1 MAPCSPHYLV
11 GSWYHF
17 THAKNWIWR
26 LPARDQSRAILART
40 SLSATMRWYTAGHFA
55 GELKKRAA
63 SSLDALSGKRAE
75 SVPQHRRHG
84 L

>member
-1 MAPCSPHYLV
+1 MAPSSSLYLGKFMV
-11 GSWYHF
+11 PF
-17 THAKNWIWR
+17 RHAKNWIWR

-40 SLSATMRWYTAGHFA
+40 SLSATMRWHTAGHFA